1 MRRVAAVA
9 VAAASVLAV
18 AGCSSSGDG
27 KNKGGEP
34 RGNPGVTKE
43 ERERADAEA
52 RERAKDEAAMKDAA
66 LRFAKAYVAHDVPT
80 SCALMTPNKR
90 GGDGS
95 PDGCAQRLAHLAD
108 EKPEPGVTVSV
119 EGIPVDV
126 SPTGKHPQGS
136 GLMVKETTAEGA
148 QTSVRREALRMV
160 KTDDTWLVDQ
170 QVYVR
175 DEDMSADSPVRHAL
189 MRSSQ

>member
-27 KNKGGEP
+27 KKDGGT

-43 ERERADAEA
+43 EHERADAEA

-66 LRFAKAYVAHDVPT
+66 VRYTKAYVAHDVRT
-80 SCALMTPNKR
+80 MCSLMTPTKR

-95 PDGCAQRLAHLAD
+95 LDGCVKHFEELGNG
-108 EKPEPGVTVSV
+108 KPGSEVTVSV
-119 EGIPVDV
+119 EGSPVDV
-126 SPTGKHPQGS
+126 SPIGKHPQGT
-136 GLMVKETTAEGA
+136 GLMVKQTTGAEA
-148 QTSVRREALRMV
+148 SVRRQAMRMV
-160 KTDDTWLVDQ
+160 KADGAWLVDQ
-170 QVYVR
+170 KVTVR
-175 DEDMSADSPVRHAL
+175 DEDMSAGNPVRNVL
-189 MRSSQ
+189 MRSPE

>member
-27 KNKGGEP
+27 KSKGGET

-43 ERERADAEA
+43 ERQRADAEA

-66 LRFAKAYVAHDVPT
+66 VRYEKARVANDIRT
-80 SCALMTPNKR
+80 MCSLMTPNKR

-95 PDGCAQRLAHLAD
+95 LDGCAQRLARLAD
-108 EKPEPGVTVSV
+108 EKPEPGVNVSI
-119 EGIPVDV
+119 EGTPVDV
-126 SPTGKHPQGS
+126 SPTGGHPQGS
-136 GLMVKETTAEGA
+136 GLMVKETTSKGA
-148 QTSVRREALRMV
+148 QTSVLREALRMV
-160 KTDDTWLVDQ
+160 KTDGAWLVDQ
-170 QVYVR
+170 KVNVR

-189 MRSSQ
+189 MRSSE